1 MEKRATLY
9 AGIFD
14 PHNKAIRAAQKAVLE
29 EIYLV
34 DARTWRDPY
43 VIFPEALAL
52 EHKFTREILAPEEYG
67 DRPDLHFI
75 LCKFRVTAF
84 NDKSPNKS
92 VMKIEASFMTSFNL
106 DSNDPDVRD
115 YNAMVLEDFDS
126 TEKDEEPQHLDDFA
140 TFDRLVYA
148 INPISAAWPYWREFV
163 QSMSARMGFPALTVP
178 MLEIAHKE
186 PEKKSKGDVAKKV
199 STNRKKLSA

>member
-34 DARTWRDPY
+34 DARTWRDPF
-43 VIFPEALAL
+43 VISPETLAL

-67 DRPDLHFI
+67 DRLDLHFI

-84 NDKSPNKS
+84 NDKLPNKP
-92 VMKIEASFMTSFNL
+92 VMKIEASFITSFNFDL
-106 DSNDPDVRD
+106 DDPDVKD
-115 YNAMVLEDFDS
+115 YYAMV
-126 TEKDEEPQHLDDFA
+126 
-140 TFDRLVYA
+140 
-148 INPISAAWPYWREFV
+148 
-163 QSMSARMGFPALTVP
+163 
-178 MLEIAHKE
+178 
-186 PEKKSKGDVAKKV
+186 
-199 STNRKKLSA
+199 

>member
-34 DARTWRDPY
+34 DARTWRDPF
-43 VIFPEALAL
+43 VISPEALAL
-52 EHKFTREILAPEEYG
+52 EHKFTREILAPDECG
-67 DRPDLHFI
+67 DRLDLHFI

-84 NDKSPNKS
+84 NEKLPNKP

-106 DSNDPDVRD
+106 ESDDPDVKD
-115 YNAMVLEDFDS
+115 YYAMILEDFDS
-126 TEKDEEPQHLDDFA
+126 IEKDEKPHHLDDQA
-140 TFDRLVYA
+140 TFDRLAYA
-148 INPISAAWPYWREFV
+148 VNPISAAWPYWREFV

-186 PEKKSKGDVAKKV
+186 PEKKSKDGVAKKV
-199 STNRKKLSA
+199 STNRKKLSG